1 MSVWT
6 KVVNQPTDRL
16 RHITIPRTLL
26 LVWLKILI
34 FIFSVKFSSLWMPV
48 MWNHVTLQPHTDR
61 MMKWHLRGWRWKK
74 RRRGIRGGVSA
85 YWPQCK
91 RIIKVDWPGRSS
103 HLVSFPSSLH
113 LPFHVLLSLVHS
125 QWLYISSRLLRVSSG
140 GPIRYLQGIIV
151 GSATGDD
158 GEKMGVIATDRS
170 TSPDGL
176 WRLLSISAAQT
187 TSLFSSLARGHKQT
201 QLLWP
206 LQQHLWRI
214 NQNG

>member
-1 MSVWT
+1 MMVLDKEGRESPMSVRFIIWEPWMFVQNVMSIHPIVMRSVWT

-16 RHITIPRTLL
+16 RHITIPKTLL

-61 MMKWHLRGWRWKK
+61 MMKWQLRGWRWKK

-103 HLVSFPSSLH
+103 HLVSC
-113 LPFHVLLSLVHS
+113 
-125 QWLYISSRLLRVSSG
+125 
-140 GPIRYLQGIIV
+140 
-151 GSATGDD
+151 
-158 GEKMGVIATDRS
+158 
-170 TSPDGL
+170 
-176 WRLLSISAAQT
+176 
-187 TSLFSSLARGHKQT
+187 
-201 QLLWP
+201 
-206 LQQHLWRI
+206 
-214 NQNG
+214 